1 MGRHRVLLGVDSGHL
16 LRIVPETHTGHKR
29 FLCFQTVEWCQG
41 ALPAMVSMK
50 PGPVIRNKLFK
61 LHDIDPSWFFLK
73 SNVIIS
79 VFLYVSD
86 FLLYSRG
93 AYY

>member
-16 LRIVPETHTGHKR
+16 GRIVSETHTRHRR
-29 FLCFQTVEWCQG
+29 FLCPQSVKLCQG
-41 ALPAMVSMK
+41 ALPAVVSMK
-50 PGPVIRNKLFK
+50 SGPVIRNRLFK
-61 LHDIDPSWFFLK
+61 LHDVHPSLFFLK
-73 SNVIIS
+73 NNVIIP

-86 FLLYSRG
+86 FFLYPRG